1 MIRQNPALKPDGRQA
16 MAGGN
21 GIASSLA
28 VVGGGIGGLTAALA
42 LLRQGIDVTV
52 YEQAPELRELGAGV
66 QISSNGTRVL
76 YALGLGDGIER
87 LGVVVAGKE
96 IRLWSTGQTWKLFDL
111 GAQSVAR
118 YGAPYVMFHRGDL
131 HAILLDAIRKE
142 KPDAIRLG
150 RRCTGVSQDGEGA
163 TLSFEDGGSAR
174 APLVVGADGVQSRV
188 RASLFGADRPEFT
201 GIVAWRGL
209 VPRERV
215 PPGIRCE
222 VGTNWVGP
230 GGHVVHY
237 PVRGGALMNFVGLLE
252 RDDWRVESWTV
263 QGSHDEFAGDFRG
276 WHADIHAMIRAVDV
290 PYKWALFNRPPMQT
304 WTQGRVTL
312 LGDACHSMLPMMAQG
327 AVMAIEDGMVLAR
340 AVAAHGVRPE
350 ALLAYEAARRERANR
365 VVQASIENGRR
376 FHNPDMAHA
385 AGAEAYVTREWQE
398 DRVKARYE
406 WLFTYDAMG
415 VAV

>member
-1 MIRQNPALKPDGRQA
+1 
-16 MAGGN
+16 MADRN
-21 GIASSLA
+21 GVAI
-28 VVGGGIGGLTAALA
+28 VGGGIGGLTAALA
-42 LLRQGIDVTV
+42 MLRNGIDVTV
-52 YEQAPELRELGAGV
+52 YEQAPELKELGAGV

-76 YALGLGDGIER
+76 YALGLKDAIER

-111 GAQSVAR
+111 GGQSVER
-118 YGAPYVMFHRGDL
+118 YGAPYMMFHRGDL
-131 HAILLDAIRKE
+131 HAILLDAIRSA

-150 RRCTGVSQDGEGA
+150 CKCVGVAQDGEDV
-163 TLSFEDGGSAR
+163 TLSFEDGETVR
-174 APLVVGADGVQSRV
+174 ASLTVGADGVQSRL
-188 RASLFGADRPEFT
+188 RAALFGADRPEFT

-209 VPRERV
+209 VPRDKV
-215 PPGIRCE
+215 PPGIKTD

-237 PVRGGALMNFVGLLE
+237 PVRGGALMNFVGLME
-252 RDDWRVESWTV
+252 RADWRVESWTV
-263 QGSHDEFAGDFRG
+263 QGSRDEFANDFRN

-290 PYKWALFNRPPMQT
+290 PYKWALFARPPMPA

-340 AVAAHGVRPE
+340 ALATHGVKPA
-350 ALLAYEAARRERANR
+350 ALHAYERARRERANK
-365 VVQASIENGRR
+365 VVQASIENGKR

-398 DRVKARYE
+398 DKVRARYE
-406 WLFTYDAMG
+406 WLFTYDATR